1 MLNLS
6 SFGDLRDLGH
16 LTISAAPISDSV
28 KNMFRSVRRDGDLR
42 ALRPQRRNKFVLT
55 VTVIAVNCALA
66 VVFSVKR
73 GGRGISRYL
82 LFIFIANM
90 GIYVVYYIVMKC
102 YLR

>member
-1 MLNLS
+1 MQT
-6 SFGDLRDLGH
+6 SFSIRLPPD
-16 LTISAAPISDSV
+16 SDSI

-55 VTVIAVNCALA
+55 VTVIAVNIAMT

-90 GIYVVYYIVMKC
+90 VIYVVYYIVMKC

>member
-1 MLNLS
+1 M
-6 SFGDLRDLGH
+6 
-16 LTISAAPISDSV
+16 
-28 KNMFRSVRRDGDLR
+28 
-42 ALRPQRRNKFVLT
+42 LT
-55 VTVIAVNCALA
+55 VTVIAVNVLLA

-90 GIYVVYYIVMKC
+90 VIYVVYYIVMKC